1 MQFSISHY
9 RLLQYSSAI
18 KGSVTS
24 SEYID
29 GLIKTTFLLQKPNLL
44 HKIALPTENAH
55 PGEIPINEKKLQEQK
70 KIRTYIPPEKRD
82 FYESILTWPTKV
94 ADIED

>member
-55 PGEIPINEKKLQEQK
+55 PGEIPINEKKLQAVK
-70 KIRTYIPPEKRD
+70 KILTNIPPEETSTREPLPGQQK
-82 FYESILTWPTKV
+82 
-94 ADIED
+94 